1 LTTQEH
7 EQLLRFLQELTQ
19 ARVGHKDADAEKLIL
34 EACSQ
39 QSDAAYLLV
48 QRCLLLG
55 QALRT
60 LEGENAQLKQDLAS
74 VHGSGGNFLSVND
87 WGNSASAAMAPR
99 SVSSVPP
106 QPVPVPSPVAAPLPA
121 PAGSSAWGGS
131 GMLGAV
137 ATTAAG
143 VVAGSFLFQGIE
155 HLMGNHAGGS
165 GLSGGQRTP
174 LAEVPA
180 ADSYVSNESDY
191 ALDAGS
197 DLDSLVPSDSDL
209 DSV

>member
-1 LTTQEH
+1 LTTPEH

-19 ARVGHKDADAEKLIL
+19 ARVGNKDADAEKLIL

-39 QSDAAYLLV
+39 QPAAAYLLV
-48 QRCLLLG
+48 QRCLLQD

-60 LEGENAQLKQDLAS
+60 LDAENARLRQDLAAA
-74 VHGSGGNFLSVND
+74 HGRGGNFLSVND
-87 WGNSASAAMAPR
+87 WGNSASATRAP
-99 SVSSVPP
+99 SPVSSVPP
-106 QPVPVPSPVAAPLPA
+106 PLAVPA
-121 PAGSSAWGGS
+121 PASASAWGGS
-131 GMLGAV
+131 GMLGTV
-137 ATTAAG
+137 AGTAAG
-143 VVAGSFLFQGIE
+143 VLAGSFLFQGIE
-155 HLMGNHAGGS
+155 HLMANHAGGS

-180 ADSYVSNESDY
+180 ADSYASNASDY